1 MDMEKKPPAGK
12 LKESALTP
20 TWEIAYLYPYQGAWS
35 EADYLALRPNRHV
48 EYTDGHVE
56 VLPMPTYAHQRIVR
70 FLLRA
75 LENFVFSRRLG
86 EVMFAPLRVQIRPEK
101 YREPDIVFMRA
112 EHSDRLGNEFWIGA
126 DLVME
131 VVSDDDESRARDFER
146 KRRDYAEGRIPEYW
160 IVDPV
165 TERITVLVLADAA
178 YHTHGEFGRGE
189 QAASATLPGF
199 TVDVAAVF
207 DAARR

>member
-1 MDMEKKPPAGK
+1 MEKKPPAGK

-35 EADYLALRPNRHV
+35 EADYMALRPNRHV
-48 EYTDGHVE
+48 EYTDGYVE
-56 VLPMPTYAHQRIVR
+56 VLPMPTETHQSIVEY
-70 FLLRA
+70 LYLALRA
-75 LENFVFSRRLG
+75 FVMTHQLG
-86 EVMFAPLRVQIRPEK
+86 KVLFAPLRIRIRPEK

-112 EHSDRLGNEFWIGA
+112 EHAERRTDEFWLGA

-160 IVDPV
+160 IVDPA
-165 TERITVLVLADAA
+165 TERITVLVLEGAA
-178 YHTHGEFGRGE
+178 YRTHGEFGRGE
-189 QAASATLPGF
+189 QATSATLPGF
-199 TVDVAAVF
+199 AVDVAAVF
-207 DAARR
+207 DAARG

>member
-1 MDMEKKPPAGK
+1 MEPKPPTRK
-12 LKESALTP
+12 IKDTALSP
-20 TWEIAYLYPYQGAWS
+20 TWEIAYLFPYQGTWS

-48 EYTDGHVE
+48 EFTDGYVE
-56 VLPMPTYAHQRIVR
+56 VLPMPTETHQSIVEY
-70 FLLRA
+70 LYLALRT
-75 LENFVFSRRLG
+75 FVVARRLG
-86 EVMFAPLRVQIRPEK
+86 RVLFAPLRVRIRPEK

-112 EHSDRLGNEFWIGA
+112 EHADRRTDEFWIGA